1 MTRAPSAN
9 SSGRERA
16 EAGGAAARRRDA
28 LREAGE
34 RWLVNS
40 PERGWSII
48 IATFMA
54 LVIAATLVVMQRQ
67 LLLAPGQV
75 MSEARAARVEL
86 TLTDNLATER
96 ARESAR
102 QRATRVYIPDEKAL
116 GGLLGS
122 LKDLP
127 ATVGGSA
134 SVEALPASVVRDFA
148 ITTEEFGALRD
159 SAPGM
164 PGALRWADAA
174 AAFVDRVRR
183 VPVVSAETLADERR
197 GINRG
202 VELRVPGEG
211 YSLTLATGEVLGVN
225 SPEWARKAE
234 ELAAG
239 AGFAPGVRGAIVR
252 RVTSAM
258 RAMPPTVFDAQA
270 SQSNREADA
279 LAATPVATVFRPGHL
294 IFARGDVLSPEQL
307 ALATVENNE
316 YWESNRNPA
325 ARLHDVAAV
334 VLASVFTLAILLSIS
349 TFAPQISGSQRKLAV
364 VCGMIVIALI
374 AACAVAIAEPRFV
387 TMGSVAPAVFVAMVL
402 AIAYDR
408 RVALAIGTV
417 LVVLSCVA
425 LDQNAVQCVVGMLGV
440 VVSVRTLREVRVRHA
455 LIVAAMWAAGA
466 VMIVGPA
473 VGLIS
478 RPVVWEAVRQSMVE
492 SGVASIAVLL
502 CGFVILG
509 LVPVVERVFGVTTGL
524 TLIELRDPSHP
535 LLRQLQQRAP
545 GTYNHSLNVAALA
558 EAASSA
564 IHADSL
570 LAYVGALYHDVGKMN
585 KPEYFVENQTPGF
598 NRHERLT
605 PAMSLLVIVGHVKDG
620 VELSR
625 EYRLPA
631 SIEHFIES
639 HHGTTLVEFFFHRA
653 RKQAETARLA
663 ASDEPGMEPATPQEI
678 EYRYPGPKPR
688 SREAAILMVCDASE
702 SAARAM
708 NDPSPM
714 RIDALV
720 RAIAHKRLMDG
731 QFDQSDLTLSELTT
745 VIEAVSRS
753 LSSIHHQ
760 RIQYPEPVKPP
771 STVGVPTTGVRA
783 ATRA

>member
-1 MTRAPSAN
+1 MTRAA
-9 SSGRERA
+9 SGNLGTRDRA
-16 EAGGAAARRRDA
+16 DGQGVGARRRDA

-40 PERGWSII
+40 PERGW
-48 IATFMA
+48 TV
-54 LVIAATLVVMQRQ
+54 LIAALMAILIAGTLVFMQRQ
-67 LLLAPGQV
+67 ILLAPGQV

-86 TLTDNLATER
+86 RLNDEQATAR

-102 QRATRVYIPDEKAL
+102 ERAARVYAPDEKVLSGVLAS
-116 GGLLGS
+116 LLELPSAARSSDTVES
-122 LKDLP
+122 LP
-127 ATVGGSA
+127 S
-134 SVEALPASVVRDFA
+134 SVSRDFSL
-148 ITTEEFGALRD
+148 TPEELNALRQVPL
-159 SAPGM
+159 SG
-164 PGALRWADAA
+164 PGAVRWAEMAT
-174 AAFVDRVRR
+174 AFVERVRR
-183 VPVVSAETLADERR
+183 VPVVSTEVLADERR
-197 GINRG
+197 GINRAI
-202 VELRVPGEG
+202 ELRLAGEG
-211 YSLTLATGEVLGVN
+211 YAVNLATGEVLGVT
-225 SPEWARKAE
+225 SGEWARKAA
-234 ELAAG
+234 ELAAD
-239 AGFAPGVRGAIVR
+239 AGFGVDVRAAVVR
-252 RVTSAM
+252 RVSVALKMTPLTMLDVEA
-258 RAMPPTVFDAQA
+258 TK
-270 SQSNREADA
+270 SNREA
-279 LAATPVATVFRPGHL
+279 AAAGAEIVTTTFRPGHL
-294 IFARGDVLSPEQL
+294 IYARGDVLSGEQIR
-307 ALATVENNE
+307 LATIENNE
-316 YWESNRNPA
+316 YWESNRNPVS
-325 ARLHDVAAV
+325 RLHDAAAV
-334 VLASVFTLAILLSIS
+334 VLAAVFSLGVVLSIA
-349 TFAPQISGSQRKLAV
+349 TFAPQISSSQRKLGV
-364 VCGMIVIALI
+364 VCGMIVAALV
-374 AACAVAIAEPRFV
+374 AGCALAIAEPRLV
-387 TMGSVAPAVFVAMVL
+387 MMASVAPAVFVAMVL

-408 RVALAIGTV
+408 RVALAIGAV

-425 LDQNAVQCVVGMLGV
+425 LDQGAVQSVVGLVGV
-440 VVSVRTLREVRVRHA
+440 VVSVRSLREVRVRPTLVIAA
-455 LIVAAMWAAGA
+455 LWAGA
-466 VMIVGPA
+466 AVMVVGPG
-473 VGLIS
+473 VGLLA
-478 RPVVWEAVRQSMVE
+478 RPVMWDAVRQSMLE
-492 SGVASIAVLL
+492 SAIASVAVML

-509 LVPVVERVFGVTTGL
+509 LVPVIERVFGVTTGL

-558 EAASSA
+558 EAAATA

-570 LAYVGALYHDVGKMN
+570 LAFVGALYHDVGKMN

-625 EYRLPA
+625 EHRLPA

-639 HHGTTLVEFFFHRA
+639 HHGTTLVEYFFHRA
-653 RKQAETARLA
+653 RKQAETARLN

-708 NDPSPM
+708 SDPSPM

-760 RIQYPEPVKPP
+760 RIQYPEPAKPV
-771 STVGVPTTGVRA
+771 SAVA
-783 ATRA
+783 AAGATA

>member
-9 SSGRERA
+9 LSGRDRT

-40 PERGWSII
+40 PERGWSVI
-48 IATFMA
+48 IAVVMA
-54 LVIAATLVVMQRQ
+54 LMIAATLVVMQRQ
-67 LLLAPGQV
+67 ILLAPGQV

-102 QRATRVYIPDEKAL
+102 QRAPRVYVPDEKVLAS
-116 GGLLGS
+116 LLGS

-127 ATVGGSA
+127 AAVAGSA
-134 SVEALPASVVRDFA
+134 SIQVLPGSVMRDFA
-148 ITTEEFGALRD
+148 MTPEEFGVIRD
-159 SAPGM
+159 AAPGM
-164 PGALRWADAA
+164 PGARRWSEAA
-174 AAFVDRVRR
+174 LTFVDRVRR

-197 GINRG
+197 GINRA

-211 YSLTLATGEVLGVN
+211 YSLNLATGDVVGVT
-225 SPEWARKAE
+225 SPEWTRKAE
-234 ELAAG
+234 ELAAE
-239 AGFAPGVRGAIVR
+239 AGFDAGVRGAIVR
-252 RVTSAM
+252 RVTTAM
-258 RAMPPTVFDAQA
+258 RATPPTVFDEQA
-270 SQSNREADA
+270 TQSNRET
-279 LAATPVATVFRPGHL
+279 AATAAEVVTTVFRPGHL
-294 IFARGDVLSPEQL
+294 IYARGDVLSPEQL
-307 ALATVENNE
+307 ALATVENTE
-316 YWESNRNPA
+316 YWEGNRNPV
-325 ARLHDVAAV
+325 ARLHDIAAV
-334 VLASVFTLAILLSIS
+334 VLASVFTLAILLSIA

-364 VCGMIVIALI
+364 VCGMIVVALLT
-374 AACAVAIAEPRFV
+374 ACAVAIAEPRFV
-387 TMGSVAPAVFVAMVL
+387 MVASVAPAVFVAMVL

-408 RVALAIGTV
+408 RVALAIGAV
-417 LVVLSCVA
+417 HVVLSCVA
-425 LDQNAVQCVVGMLGV
+425 LDLNAVQCVVGMLGV

-455 LIVAAMWAAGA
+455 LIVASMWAAGA
-466 VMIVGPA
+466 VMVVGPA

-478 RPVVWEAVRQSMVE
+478 RPVMWEAVRQSTIE
-492 SGVASIAVLL
+492 SAVASIAVLL

-620 VELSR
+620 VELAR

-663 ASDEPGMEPATPQEI
+663 ATDEPGMEPATPQEI

-745 VIEAVSRS
+745 VIEAVSRN

-771 STVGVPTTGVRA
+771 STVGAPTTVKAG
-783 ATRA
+783 TRG